1 MKASFFRFAL
11 PTALVLILA
20 GCFGVEPHSYK
31 ELSPITINVASD
43 TINVNLGTELV
54 YNGLDIVS
62 AFDLTYEWAYG
73 EPASGSNISDH
84 KFSSIT
90 VISQSRTIDYTFP
103 KVGSFLLRLK
113 VDNGESIAFKYF
125 TLNVNSGYDEGVA
138 ILSNNDSEE
147 ASLTFV
153 KTLTADEQSRGDQQV
168 FTNIFSVEGKTL
180 KRGTSLFIADNT
192 YRNITYSGFLIATD
206 DEQGTIY
213 HMDCKTFEYYMSAN
227 VSDFGTSCAEFGGEY
242 AEDKSSFG
250 CFFRSKDNRVFRYDM
265 NGGFINEMTDVRI
278 NPKRI
283 LSAVN
288 RASASAKTYRTPFFF
303 DDSTIGTRKTSSAGV
318 RYCSEDGWEV
328 VNVAVSRTNNSYPVR
343 ALLRSTEHPD
353 SCMIMSGSTSW
364 TGWNKVVSFASS
376 SVNMDSNS
384 KFVNTTAASDVYYI
398 YNNAI
403 YRWNLTSAPG
413 SRPAITVPSGEQIR
427 DIATNYKGR
436 PASSGGEDLLY
447 VVTYNPSR
455 SGEHKGSLYVYRFSD
470 DTLTASYEGICD
482 DPVSVIYKYR
492 VN

>member
-1 MKASFFRFAL
+1 MKASLKFTVIAL
-11 PTALVLILA
+11 GVVLAA

-31 ELSPITINVASD
+31 ELSPITINTASD

-62 AFDLTYEWAYG
+62 ASDPTYEWAYG
-73 EPASGSNISDH
+73 EPASGSKISDH
-84 KFSSIT
+84 KFASMT
-90 VISQSRTIDYTFP
+90 VISESRTIDYTFP
-103 KVGSFLLRLK
+103 KVGSFILRLK

-138 ILSNNDSEE
+138 ILSNNESGE

-153 KTLTADEQSRGDQQV
+153 KTLTADERAKGAQQV
-168 FTNIFSVEGKTL
+168 FTNIFSVDGRTL
-180 KRGTSLFIADNT
+180 KNGTSLFMADNT
-192 YRNITYSGFLIATD
+192 YRKVTYSGFLIATD
-206 DEQGTIY
+206 DEDGTIY
-213 HMDCKTFEYYMSAN
+213 HMDCKTFEYYMSAK
-227 VSDFGTSCAEFGGEY
+227 VGDFGTSCAEFGGEY

-265 NGGFINEMTDVRI
+265 DGGFINEMTDVSI
-278 NPKRI
+278 KPKRI

-288 RASASAKTYRTPFFF
+288 RGLATSKTYRTPFFF
-303 DDSTIGTRKTSSAGV
+303 DETTVGTRKTSSAGP
-318 RYCSEDGWEV
+318 RYCSEEGWKV
-328 VNVAVSRTNNSYPVR
+328 INVAVARTGNSYPVR
-343 ALLRSTEHPD
+343 ALLRSEVYPD
-353 SCMIMSGSTSW
+353 SCKIMCGST
-364 TGWNKVVSFASS
+364 GWYDWKKVSAFEAP
-376 SVNMDSNS
+376 SVNMDSDS
-384 KFVNTTAASDVYYI
+384 KFVSTKEASDVYYT

-413 SRPAITVPSGEQIR
+413 SRPAITLPSGEQIR
-427 DIATNYKGR
+427 DIATNFKGR

-447 VVTYNPSR
+447 VVTWNPSR